1 MSTMA
6 SAVAVLKEATHGPNF
21 KSRTGSSRGYYKR
34 NGELIAV
41 PHPVPMSSA
50 EMTARSAARGSLTST
65 NKDSYRD
72 PNLKAALVPY
82 HPNAPRSRLP
92 VHFKDEAK
100 PFRRFCKP
108 RNEHSYDIFNQP
120 PEPGFVRFKTSSQ
133 NFFGQDVSS
142 MAVGESNQ
150 GIVAAKTCQIHA
162 AQAK

>member
-50 EMTARSAARGSLTST
+50 EMTARSAARGALTST

-72 PNLKAALVPY
+72 PNLKAALET
-82 HPNAPRSRLP
+82 A
-92 VHFKDEAK
+92 E
-100 PFRRFCKP
+100 
-108 RNEHSYDIFNQP
+108 
-120 PEPGFVRFKTSSQ
+120 KTSAIEPLKLIARTREAWLVREALPAWIW
-133 NFFGQDVSS
+133 DEPHEA
-142 MAVGESNQ
+142 AVETRGPP
-150 GIVAAKTCQIHA
+150 VTTA
-162 AQAK
+162 

>member
-1 MSTMA
+1 MSTNT
-6 SAVAVLKEATHGPNF
+6 LKEATHGPTF
-21 KSRTGSSRGYYKR
+21 RSRTNSSKGYYKR
-34 NGELIAV
+34 NGELIAI

-50 EMTARSAARGSLTST
+50 EMTARSAARGTLTST

-92 VHFKDEAK
+92 VHFQDEAK

-120 PEPGFVRFKTSSQ
+120 TGPGFVRFKTSSQ
-133 NFFGQDVSS
+133 NFFGQDTSS

-150 GIVAAKTCQIHA
+150 GIVSAKTQNIHA